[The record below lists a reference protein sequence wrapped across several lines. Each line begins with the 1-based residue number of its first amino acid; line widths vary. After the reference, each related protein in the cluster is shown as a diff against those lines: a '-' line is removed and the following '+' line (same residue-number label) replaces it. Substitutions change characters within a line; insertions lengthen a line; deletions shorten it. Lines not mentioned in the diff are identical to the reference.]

1 MTVMLMA
8 VNHTN
13 RGGFFI
19 MKKSKFEIQDDA
31 PGTRKKPTRQNKP
44 EPKEAIQLITAGGE
58 CKTRICVFRIWN
70 DGATEGW
77 VNVGIF
83 HGWGLVSYTKNDVT
97 VPLTVG
103 IIEGDG
109 GFVHTVI
116 PKNIRFIM
124 DEPSKQGTNYD
135 DSEIPF

>member
-1 MTVMLMA
+1 
-8 VNHTN
+8 
-13 RGGFFI
+13 
-19 MKKSKFEIQDDA
+19 MKKSKFEAQDDA
-31 PGTRKKPTRQNKP
+31 PRSTKKPTIQNKP
-44 EPKEAIQLITAGGE
+44 EPKEVIPVITAGSE
-58 CKTRICVFRIWN
+58 SKIRICVFRIWN

-77 VNVGIF
+77 VNVGMF

-116 PKNIRFIM
+116 PKNIRFISNAPNKH
-124 DEPSKQGTNYD
+124 DTNYD